1 MMKLRKLKEIPRNEP
16 LLTPEKTA
24 KIFEELRAEGLTV
37 SAIGI
42 NRETGEVWVNG
53 ELASEDLKHRVLRK
67 LGVEP

>member
-42 NRETGEVWVNG
+42 NRET
-53 ELASEDLKHRVLRK
+53 
-67 LGVEP
+67 